1 MNDLYES
8 TNPWEA
14 FKRGEP
20 EAFQYY
26 FLLHNYRIYCYLL
39 RSTRDRGAAR
49 GLTENAF
56 VVLHRQKDHLT
67 DDEHLLR
74 RLYLNARVAYLLWLK
89 GTLSAA
95 ELGAEL
101 QFYPIDDEAI
111 MDDPEVVSNETL
123 VTLQGAMQQFPPVRR
138 VVAELYFF
146 SGFSAQAIAQH
157 LGVDEKSIREL
168 ISQSLQWLDEG
179 LAGRG
184 TSSRNLFVV
193 RG

>member
-1 MNDLYES
+1 MNDLHES

-20 EAFQYY
+20 EAFQHY

-39 RSTRDRGAAR
+39 RSTRDRSSAR

-74 RLYLNARVAYLLWLK
+74 RLYLNARVACLLWLK

-101 QFYPIDDEAI
+101 QFYAPDDESI

-179 LAGRG
+179 LKNVK
-184 TSSRNLFVV
+184 TSGILCCI
-193 RG
+193 